1 MKKKIHNLQ
10 QFSHSNG
17 FKYKSCANML
27 DQCGGIASKFMRPG
41 VNPIKLCWPKLH
53 QFDVA
58 KLKFIMIYIN
68 YDLI

>member
-1 MKKKIHNLQ
+1 
-10 QFSHSNG
+10 
-17 FKYKSCANML
+17 ML